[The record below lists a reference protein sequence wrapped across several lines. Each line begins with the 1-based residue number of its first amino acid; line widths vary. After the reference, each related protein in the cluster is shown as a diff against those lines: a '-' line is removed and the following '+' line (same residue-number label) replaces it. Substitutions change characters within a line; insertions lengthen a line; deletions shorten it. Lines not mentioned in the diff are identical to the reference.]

1 MDSYFRDSENIFERD
16 DLSKFGH
23 ATREEST
30 VYGEDPQSKNLP
42 EDNKEGYTILCVG
55 DSYTFGGFESYENTY
70 PYQLQKMFNSVPGN
84 RIKVIN
90 GGACEYNSRQVLA
103 RLPSLIK
110 DYKPDSVILLV
121 GATNRFNLALYDM
134 DGNSI
139 MGIIRSFR
147 IYKMAKMI
155 KINFYKNFLMRWKR
169 YSNSFH
175 LTERATRDFGIDRY
189 PLAQSMYNRA
199 VEYFEKMSTIKVL
212 PKTDDPH
219 KIIWFYYNKGDIKKV
234 LLLCHRILKKDYD
247 SVILCDMAHIY
258 HETGKIEEAKK
269 LYESA
274 YHNDP
279 ESEFVRFHLAYLYHR
294 LSRREFEYDSSEFN
308 KYQTVDIY
316 CKAI

>member
-55 DSYTFGGFESYENTY
+55 DSYTFGGFGSYENAY
-70 PYQLQKMFNSVPGN
+70 PYQLQKMFNAVPGN

-110 DYKPDSVILLV
+110 DYKPDAVILLV

-134 DGNSI
+134 DGNPI
-139 MGIIRSFR
+139 MGIIKSFR

-155 KINFYKNFLMRWKR
+155 KMNF
-169 YSNSFH
+169 H
-175 LTERATRDFGIDRY
+175 
-189 PLAQSMYNRA
+189 
-199 VEYFEKMSTIKVL
+199 
-212 PKTDDPH
+212 
-219 KIIWFYYNKGDIKKV
+219 
-234 LLLCHRILKKDYD
+234 
-247 SVILCDMAHIY
+247 
-258 HETGKIEEAKK
+258 
-269 LYESA
+269 
-274 YHNDP
+274 
-279 ESEFVRFHLAYLYHR
+279 
-294 LSRREFEYDSSEFN
+294 N
-308 KYQTVDIY
+308 KYT
-316 CKAI
+316 CHLEGK